1 MDVLSTKWFR
11 KWSKKA
17 NLKNQDL
24 LESIKDLEDGLST
37 ANLGNHLF
45 KVRVKREHG
54 GKSSGYRTI
63 IVYQE
68 DNKAIFLYGFGKN
81 EKENISNSELHY
93 FKNLGNDLLALNK
106 DQLKQFVKKNIL
118 FEIEVTE

>member
-1 MDVLSTKWFR
+1 MDILSTKWFK

-24 LESIKDLEDGLST
+24 LVAIKDLEDGLST

-54 GKSSGYRTI
+54 GKSSGFRTI
-63 IVYQE
+63 VVYKE
-68 DNKAIFLYGFGKN
+68 HDKAIFLYGFGKN
-81 EKENISNSELHY
+81 EKENISNSELQY
-93 FKNLGNDLLALNK
+93 FKKLGNDLLALNK
-106 DQLKQFVKKNIL
+106 EQLKQFIERNVL
-118 FEIEVTE
+118 FDIEVAT

>member
-63 IVYQE
+63 IAYQE